1 MLFVGLC
8 RVDQNSVQMCKVMQG
23 CMVQCALGSVR
34 WAVCV
39 GKCALGSVRWALC
52 VGHCALG
59 SVRREVYVGTST
71 QFYDFN

>member
-23 CMVQCALGSVR
+23 CM
-34 WAVCV
+34 V

-71 QFYDFN
+71 QFNDFN

>member
-34 WAVCV
+34 WEVCI
-39 GKCALGSVRWALC
+39 GQCALGIVRWALS
-52 VGHCALG
+52 VGQCA
-59 SVRREVYVGTST
+59 
-71 QFYDFN
+71 